1 MQGTADE
8 NVIALVMKKEK
19 LWVRAD
25 GAQLF
30 EAAVKS
36 DNKSLRLKKKKKIPA
51 CWVTRTCVFHLH
63 FLSILRDEGAR
74 KAKKQGLDKESNL
87 QPNILPKIFKDEIV
101 FLFLSFFLHCFPT
114 VVSRDS
120 GSNGLE
126 LD

>member
-36 DNKSLRLKKKKKIPA
+36 DNKSLRLKKQKK
-51 CWVTRTCVFHLH
+51 
-63 FLSILRDEGAR
+63 
-74 KAKKQGLDKESNL
+74 
-87 QPNILPKIFKDEIV
+87 
-101 FLFLSFFLHCFPT
+101 FLH
-114 VVSRDS
+114 V
-120 GSNGLE
+120 G
-126 LD
+126 